1 MQNNKSQNE
10 IYLRTQGSKEKIKII
25 REKSSFLNRKKIE
38 SKVFQSE
45 NNLIKSIIN
54 KNQTDE
60 SSNNKTIKWDYISMI
75 QNIQYCPIPR
85 FLIVEVIV
93 FKLI

>member
-1 MQNNKSQNE
+1 LQNNKSQNE